1 MCVCPHWRLPK
12 MVAVGIAV
20 GSLRS
25 FCHDG
30 SCVRFTSFQCASW
43 DSYLGSALFQCALM
57 GIRFLRLLS
66 EIRVFCSL
74 DVLQNSWRGGSWAD
88 SYHWNLMPGM
98 WMNEQLGGGGGGG
111 DRSGER
117 IACLGHVRIIMLRFF
132 LWWGWCFSWKNRLH
146 GTWKTLLVVYTGC
159 SRFALCI
166 HEIAISPPTLVFAGV
181 TCLRFQH
188 LLIRMIVTHFSRA
201 LLTSVCS
208 GRGRSAAKT
217 VLHAGCDG

>member
-1 MCVCPHWRLPK
+1 MTVPVCV
-12 MVAVGIAV
+12 
-20 GSLRS
+20 LRPFS
-25 FCHDG
+25 VLLETLTWGQPC
-30 SCVRFTSFQCASW
+30 SNVRWWASDSW
-43 DSYLGSALFQCALM
+43 DCCLKSECSA
-57 GIRFLRLLS
+57 
-66 EIRVFCSL
+66 V
-74 DVLQNSWRGGSWAD
+74 
-88 SYHWNLMPGM
+88 
-98 WMNEQLGGGGGGG
+98 WMCYKIVGGGALGLIHTIEISCLACEWMSSWGGG

-146 GTWKTLLVVYTGC
+146 GTWKTLLVLVVYTGC